1 MKETKENIKKPNEVE
16 NLDKNANVEEVAIKN
31 DSKKVESEVVKGEV
45 TTNANS
51 KIKDYLNKDLFA
63 DVKRISFSDDSSE
76 ELKSENTLSEDY
88 QGTFNDISENQI
100 ISAKVIGISDSD
112 VMVDIGFKS
121 EGLINRSEFDN
132 KNLPEIGSNID
143 IFLEKFEDT
152 DGNITLSKYKA
163 DFIKR
168 WDELKHF
175 CDSGEPVS
183 GKIIKRVK
191 GGLVVDLGVIQAFL
205 PGSQADVQP
214 VKNFD
219 DLINK
224 EFDFQIVKVDE
235 VRKNLVVSRK
245 AILEESLNEKRQEL
259 MTQIEI
265 GAQLKGVVKNITDF
279 GAFVDLGG
287 VDGLIHITDLS
298 WNRINHPTEILELDQ
313 KLNVVI
319 LDFDDDK
326 SRIQLGVKQL
336 SKHPWENLDSNLKEG
351 DKVNGKVSVLADYG
365 AFIEITDGVEGLVHV
380 SEMSWSTHLRSAQD
394 FVSVGDSIEAVILSL
409 DREERKMSLGIKQ
422 LKSDP
427 WTDIT
432 KKYPTGSQHK
442 GKIRNFTNFGVFVEL
457 EEGIDGLIYISDLSW
472 TKKIKHPSELFAIED
487 KIDVVVLELD
497 VEERK
502 LSLGHKQTK
511 KNPWDEYLKKYPLDS
526 VHKFKLES
534 FGERGASIFLNDEIS
549 AFVPKKHLLK
559 EDGSSLEVGE
569 EAEFKVIEFNS
580 EFKRIVMSH
589 SATYKKEA
597 VEKKKTKPVAKKD
610 KVDKS
615 TLGDIEALADLKKK
629 MDEKEDK

>member
-1 MKETKENIKKPNEVE
+1 MKETKENINKTNEVE
-16 NLDKNANVEEVAIKN
+16 NLDKNANVEEVALKN
-31 DSKKVESEVVKGEV
+31 DSKEVESEVVKEEV
-45 TTNANS
+45 NTSANP

-132 KNLPEIGSNID
+132 KNLPEIGSSID

-287 VDGLIHITDLS
+287 VDGLIHITDFS
-298 WNRINHPTEILELDQ
+298 WGRINHPSEIVSIGDEISVQ
-313 KLNVVI
+313 VI
-319 LDFDDDK
+319 DFNQET
-326 SRIQLGVKQL
+326 SRISLGLKQL
-336 SKHPWENLDSNLKEG
+336 VDNPWETIPEKYKVG
-351 DKVNGKVSVLADYG
+351 DVVSGNIVSIMNYG
-365 AFIEITDGVEGLVHV
+365 IFIELEKGIEGLIHI
-380 SEMSWSTHLRSAQD
+380 SEISWTKNVQNLQD
-394 FVSVGDSIEAVILSL
+394 TYKVGDSIDSKVLFVDANEQKI
-409 DREERKMSLGIKQ
+409 SLGIKQ
-422 LKSDP
+422 LSKDP
-427 WTDIT
+427 WETITEDVKVGDKKSGTVNKLTKFGAFVTLTDELEGFVRTTEFHWTKNSSHPKEFVSEGDSIDYIITDI
-432 KKYPTGSQHK
+432 
-442 GKIRNFTNFGVFVEL
+442 L
-457 EEGIDGLIYISDLSW
+457 EKERKVLLSVKDLSESPW
-472 TKKIKHPSELFAIED
+472 PEIETKFNSGDKLKGTFEKMLDSGVIIKLDDDIEGFIPMSKISKDQKKDVIANLND
-487 KIDVVVLELD
+487 GDNVDLVVVEVKAEEKNVVLMLD
-497 VEERK
+497 E
-502 LSLGHKQTK
+502 T
-511 KNPWDEYLKKYPLDS
+511 N
-526 VHKFKLES
+526 
-534 FGERGASIFLNDEIS
+534 
-549 AFVPKKHLLK
+549 
-559 EDGSSLEVGE
+559 
-569 EAEFKVIEFNS
+569 
-580 EFKRIVMSH
+580 
-589 SATYKKEA
+589 
-597 VEKKKTKPVAKKD
+597 
-610 KVDKS
+610 VD
-615 TLGDIEALADLKKK
+615 D
-629 MDEKEDK
+629 

>member
-1 MKETKENIKKPNEVE
+1 MKETKENINKPNEVE
-16 NLDKNANVEEVAIKN
+16 NLDKNANVEEVALKN
-31 DSKKVESEVVKGEV
+31 DSKEVESEVVKEEV
-45 TTNANS
+45 NTSANP

-287 VDGLIHITDLS
+287 VDGLIHITDFS
-298 WNRINHPTEILELDQ
+298 WGRINHPSEIVSIGDEISVQ
-313 KLNVVI
+313 VI
-319 LDFDDDK
+319 DFNQET
-326 SRIQLGVKQL
+326 SRISLGLKQL
-336 SKHPWENLDSNLKEG
+336 VDNPWETIPEKYKVG
-351 DKVNGKVSVLADYG
+351 DVVSGNIVSIMNYG
-365 AFIEITDGVEGLVHV
+365 IFIELEKGIEGLIHI
-380 SEMSWSTHLRSAQD
+380 SEISWTKNVQNLQD
-394 FVSVGDSIEAVILSL
+394 TYKVGDSIDSKVLFVDANEQKI
-409 DREERKMSLGIKQ
+409 SLGIKQ
-422 LKSDP
+422 LSKDP
-427 WTDIT
+427 WETITEDVKVGDKKSGTVNKLTKFGAFVTLTDELEGFVRTTEFHWTKNSSHPKEFVSEGDSIDYIITDI
-432 KKYPTGSQHK
+432 
-442 GKIRNFTNFGVFVEL
+442 L
-457 EEGIDGLIYISDLSW
+457 EKERKVLLSVKDLSESPW
-472 TKKIKHPSELFAIED
+472 PEIETKFNSGDKLKGTFEKMLDSGVIIKLDNDIEGFIPMSKISKDQKKDVIANLND
-487 KIDVVVLELD
+487 GDNVDLVVVEVKAEEKNVVLMLD
-497 VEERK
+497 E
-502 LSLGHKQTK
+502 T
-511 KNPWDEYLKKYPLDS
+511 N
-526 VHKFKLES
+526 
-534 FGERGASIFLNDEIS
+534 
-549 AFVPKKHLLK
+549 
-559 EDGSSLEVGE
+559 
-569 EAEFKVIEFNS
+569 
-580 EFKRIVMSH
+580 
-589 SATYKKEA
+589 
-597 VEKKKTKPVAKKD
+597 
-610 KVDKS
+610 VD
-615 TLGDIEALADLKKK
+615 D
-629 MDEKEDK
+629 

>member
-1 MKETKENIKKPNEVE
+1 MKETKENINKTNEVE
-16 NLDKNANVEEVAIKN
+16 NLDKNANVEEVALKN
-31 DSKKVESEVVKGEV
+31 DSKEVESEVVKEEV
-45 TTNANS
+45 NTSANP

-287 VDGLIHITDLS
+287 VDGLIHITDFS
-298 WNRINHPTEILELDQ
+298 WGRINHPSEIVSIGDEISVQ
-313 KLNVVI
+313 VI
-319 LDFDDDK
+319 DFNQET
-326 SRIQLGVKQL
+326 SRISLGLKQL
-336 SKHPWENLDSNLKEG
+336 VDNPWETIPEKYKVG
-351 DKVNGKVSVLADYG
+351 DVVSGNIVSIMNYG
-365 AFIEITDGVEGLVHV
+365 IFIELEKGIEGLIHI
-380 SEMSWSTHLRSAQD
+380 SEISWTKNVQNLQD
-394 FVSVGDSIEAVILSL
+394 TYKVGDSIDSKVLFVDANEQKI
-409 DREERKMSLGIKQ
+409 SLGIKQ
-422 LKSDP
+422 LSKDP
-427 WTDIT
+427 WETITEDVKVGDKKSGTVNKLTKFGAFVTLTDELEGFVRTTEFHWTKNSSHPKEFVSEGDSIDYIITDI
-432 KKYPTGSQHK
+432 
-442 GKIRNFTNFGVFVEL
+442 L
-457 EEGIDGLIYISDLSW
+457 EKERKVLLSVKDLSESPW
-472 TKKIKHPSELFAIED
+472 PEIETKFNSGDKLKGTFEKMLDSGVIIKLDDDIEGFIPMSKISKDQKKDVITNLND
-487 KIDVVVLELD
+487 GDNVDLVVVEVKAEEKNVVLMLD
-497 VEERK
+497 E
-502 LSLGHKQTK
+502 T
-511 KNPWDEYLKKYPLDS
+511 N
-526 VHKFKLES
+526 
-534 FGERGASIFLNDEIS
+534 
-549 AFVPKKHLLK
+549 
-559 EDGSSLEVGE
+559 
-569 EAEFKVIEFNS
+569 
-580 EFKRIVMSH
+580 
-589 SATYKKEA
+589 
-597 VEKKKTKPVAKKD
+597 
-610 KVDKS
+610 VD
-615 TLGDIEALADLKKK
+615 D
-629 MDEKEDK
+629 

>member
-1 MKETKENIKKPNEVE
+1 MKENIENTNQPNEVD
-16 NLDKNANVEEVAIKN
+16 NLDENVVENKSTEVESKTVEKNVVENESTEVESKAVEETV
-31 DSKKVESEVVKGEV
+31 V
-45 TTNANS
+45 TTNPN
-51 KIKDYLNKDLFA
+51 IKDYLNKDLFA
-63 DVKRISFSDDSSE
+63 DIKRISFSDDANSE
-76 ELKSENTLSEDY
+76 DSNLESALTEDY

-175 CDSGEPVS
+175 CDSGEPVN

-265 GAQLKGVVKNITDF
+265 GAQLQGVVKNITDF

-287 VDGLIHITDLS
+287 VDGLIHITDFS
-298 WNRINHPTEILELDQ
+298 WGRINHPSEIVSIGDEISVQ
-313 KLNVVI
+313 VI
-319 LDFDDDK
+319 DFNK
-326 SRIQLGVKQL
+326 ENSRISLGLKQL
-336 SKHPWENLDSNLKEG
+336 VENPWESIPDKYNVG
-351 DKVNGKVSVLADYG
+351 DVVTGNIVSIMNYG
-365 AFIEITDGVEGLVHV
+365 IFIEIEKGIEGLIHI
-380 SEMSWSTHLRSAQD
+380 SEISWTKNVQNLQD
-394 FVSVGDSIEAVILSL
+394 TYKVGDSIDSKVLFVDANEQKI
-409 DREERKMSLGIKQ
+409 SLGIKQ
-422 LKSDP
+422 LSKDP
-427 WTDIT
+427 WETITEDIKVGDKKSGTVNKLTKFGAFVTLTDELEGFVRTTEFHWTKNSSHPKEFVSEGDSIDYIITDI
-432 KKYPTGSQHK
+432 
-442 GKIRNFTNFGVFVEL
+442 L
-457 EEGIDGLIYISDLSW
+457 EKERKVLLSVKDLSDSPW
-472 TKKIKHPSELFAIED
+472 PEIETKFNSGD
-487 KIDVVVLELD
+487 K
-497 VEERK
+497 
-502 LSLGHKQTK
+502 
-511 KNPWDEYLKKYPLDS
+511 LKGSFEKMLDS
-526 VHKFKLES
+526 GVIIK
-534 FGERGASIFLNDEIS
+534 LNDDIEGFIPMSKIS
-549 AFVPKKHLLK
+549 KDQKK
-559 EDGSSLEVGE
+559 DVISSLEAGDNIDLVVVEVKAE
-569 EAEFKVIEFNS
+569 EKNV
-580 EFKRIVMSH
+580 VLM
-589 SATYKKEA
+589 
-597 VEKKKTKPVAKKD
+597 
-610 KVDKS
+610 
-615 TLGDIEALADLKKK
+615 L
-629 MDEKEDK
+629 DESDVTD

>member
-1 MKETKENIKKPNEVE
+1 MKETKENINKPNEVE
-16 NLDKNANVEEVAIKN
+16 NLDNNANVEEVALKN
-31 DSKKVESEVVKGEV
+31 DSKEVESEVVKEEV
-45 TTNANS
+45 NTSANP

-287 VDGLIHITDLS
+287 VDGLIHITDFS
-298 WNRINHPTEILELDQ
+298 WGRINHPSEIVSIGDEISVQ
-313 KLNVVI
+313 VI
-319 LDFDDDK
+319 DFNQET
-326 SRIQLGVKQL
+326 SRISLGLKQL
-336 SKHPWENLDSNLKEG
+336 VDNPWETIPEKYKVG
-351 DKVNGKVSVLADYG
+351 DVVSGNIVSIMNYG
-365 AFIEITDGVEGLVHV
+365 IFIELEKGIEGLIHI
-380 SEMSWSTHLRSAQD
+380 SEISWTKNVQNLQD
-394 FVSVGDSIEAVILSL
+394 TYKVGDSIDSKVLFVDANEQKI
-409 DREERKMSLGIKQ
+409 SLGIKQ
-422 LKSDP
+422 LSKDP
-427 WTDIT
+427 WETITEDVKVGDKKSGTVNKLTKFGAFVTLTDELEGFVRTTEFHWTKNSSHPKEFVSEGDSIDYIITDI
-432 KKYPTGSQHK
+432 
-442 GKIRNFTNFGVFVEL
+442 L
-457 EEGIDGLIYISDLSW
+457 EKERKVLLSVKDLSESPW
-472 TKKIKHPSELFAIED
+472 PEIETKFNSGDKLKGTFEKMLDSGVIIKLDDDIEGFIPMSKISKDQKKDVIANLND
-487 KIDVVVLELD
+487 GDNVDLVVVEVKAEEKNVVLMLD
-497 VEERK
+497 E
-502 LSLGHKQTK
+502 T
-511 KNPWDEYLKKYPLDS
+511 N
-526 VHKFKLES
+526 
-534 FGERGASIFLNDEIS
+534 
-549 AFVPKKHLLK
+549 
-559 EDGSSLEVGE
+559 
-569 EAEFKVIEFNS
+569 
-580 EFKRIVMSH
+580 
-589 SATYKKEA
+589 
-597 VEKKKTKPVAKKD
+597 
-610 KVDKS
+610 VD
-615 TLGDIEALADLKKK
+615 D
-629 MDEKEDK
+629 

>member
-1 MKETKENIKKPNEVE
+1 MKENKENTNQSNEVDNLEE
-16 NLDKNANVEEVAIKN
+16 NVVENESTEVESKDVEKNVVENESTEVEPKTVEETV
-31 DSKKVESEVVKGEV
+31 V
-45 TTNANS
+45 TTNP

-63 DVKRISFSDDSSE
+63 DIKRISFSDDTNSE
-76 ELKSENTLSEDY
+76 DSNLESALTEDY

-175 CDSGEPVS
+175 CDSGEPVN

-265 GAQLKGVVKNITDF
+265 GAQLQGVVKNITDF

-287 VDGLIHITDLS
+287 VDGLIHITDFS
-298 WNRINHPTEILELDQ
+298 WGRINHPSEIVSIGDEISVQ
-313 KLNVVI
+313 VI
-319 LDFDDDK
+319 DFNK
-326 SRIQLGVKQL
+326 ETSRISLGLKQL
-336 SKHPWENLDSNLKEG
+336 VENPWESIPDKYKVG
-351 DKVNGKVSVLADYG
+351 DVVTGNIVSIMNYG
-365 AFIEITDGVEGLVHV
+365 IFIEIEKGIEGLIHI
-380 SEMSWSTHLRSAQD
+380 SEISWTKNVQNLQD
-394 FVSVGDSIEAVILSL
+394 TYKVGDSIDSKVLFVDANEQKI
-409 DREERKMSLGIKQ
+409 SLGIKQ
-422 LKSDP
+422 LSKDP
-427 WTDIT
+427 WETITEDIKVGDKKSGTVNKLTKFGAFVTLTDEIEGFVRTTEFHWTKNSSHPKEFVSEGDSIDYIITDI
-432 KKYPTGSQHK
+432 
-442 GKIRNFTNFGVFVEL
+442 L
-457 EEGIDGLIYISDLSW
+457 EKERKVLLSVKDLSDSPW
-472 TKKIKHPSELFAIED
+472 PEIETKFNSGD
-487 KIDVVVLELD
+487 K
-497 VEERK
+497 
-502 LSLGHKQTK
+502 
-511 KNPWDEYLKKYPLDS
+511 LKGSFEKMLDS
-526 VHKFKLES
+526 GVIIK
-534 FGERGASIFLNDEIS
+534 LNDDIEGFIPMSKIS
-549 AFVPKKHLLK
+549 KDQKK
-559 EDGSSLEVGE
+559 DVISSLEAGDNIDLVVVEVKAE
-569 EAEFKVIEFNS
+569 EKNV
-580 EFKRIVMSH
+580 VLM
-589 SATYKKEA
+589 
-597 VEKKKTKPVAKKD
+597 
-610 KVDKS
+610 
-615 TLGDIEALADLKKK
+615 L
-629 MDEKEDK
+629 DESDVTD